1 MRQHIIHWIFL
12 SIVTFLILSAVG
24 CVSGTKYSLRSDNDY
39 FSPSNKDVN
48 YTQGL
53 RVSGE
58 TPDSTG
64 THEWYA
70 QQLFYTPY
78 HKKTLQPMP
87 GERPYAGYAAAG
99 YKANWRRTGTLVDIL
114 GIETGIVGPHAYAK
128 ETQREFHKL
137 LGQSYPVGWDTQ
149 LHDRGI
155 VNLTA
160 ERKYRAVFS
169 DSDFI
174 TTAGANFGN
183 LFDQGYLSGTL
194 RVGHNLG
201 ADFYNVD
208 TIFPRLAYDPWSYY
222 WFATVLGRAVAYNV
236 FLDGLNKEEFVGEGR
251 IGFSV
256 KYEDFSFSYTLIQQT
271 KEFKTEKQGM
281 DFGEIRLGVDW

>member
-1 MRQHIIHWIFL
+1 MRQL
-12 SIVTFLILSAVG
+12 SIVLIVVTFLLWCLLAG
-24 CVSGTKYSLRSDNDY
+24 CTTSTKYSLRADNDY
-39 FSPSNKDVN
+39 FSPSNQDKN
-48 YTQGL
+48 YTQGI

-58 TPDSTG
+58 VPDSSG
-64 THEWYA
+64 THEYYA

-78 HKKTLQPMP
+78 HKKTLEVLP

-99 YKANWRRTGTLVDIL
+99 YKANWSRSGTLVDIL
-114 GIETGIVGPHAYAK
+114 GVEIGVVGPHAYAK

-137 LGQSYPVGWDTQ
+137 LGQSYPAGWDTQ

-160 ERKYRAVFS
+160 ERKHRTLFS
-169 DSDFI
+169 GSDFI
-174 TTAGANFGN
+174 STVGANFGN

-208 TIFPRLAYDPWSYY
+208 TIFPRLAHDPWSYY

-256 KYEDFSFSYTLIQQT
+256 KYENFSLGYTLVKMT
-271 KEFKTEKQGM
+271 KEFETEKQGM
-281 DFGEIRLGVDW
+281 DFGEIKLGVGW